1 MRKTLET
8 RVRSLGQEDPLAE
21 EMATHRIMLVWKI
34 PRIEEPDGLPSTGLQ
49 KVRRDWAAEHTYTCF
64 KESSGGCV
72 RVLMLRP
79 SAVSDCE
86 PKTVFPV
93 GECVASSSAL
103 IVRACDHG
111 RDGDSVYLRPQ
122 VTKMGGASY
131 LQHV

>member
-1 MRKTLET
+1 M
-8 RVRSLGQEDPLAE
+8 
-21 EMATHRIMLVWKI
+21 
-34 PRIEEPDGLPSTGLQ
+34 
-49 KVRRDWAAEHTYTCF
+49 
-64 KESSGGCV
+64 
-72 RVLMLRP
+72 LMLRP

-122 VTKMGGASY
+122 VTKNGWCLLLTKCVNKINLCCTELLRFGFFSVC
-131 LQHV
+131 LFVFLL